1 MGEFYH
7 NPKEP
12 FLKRSNWQRCA
23 ALRCAALRCAA
34 LRCAAA
40 SFQRLFYDQDVKAGG
55 VIYPHGPCGI

>member
-12 FLKRSNWQRCA
+12 FLKRSNWQ
-23 ALRCAALRCAA
+23 
-34 LRCAAA
+34 RCAAA

-55 VIYPHGPCGI
+55 VIYPHGLCGI

>member
-1 MGEFYH
+1 MDRFHH
-7 NPKEP
+7 NRKERY
-12 FLKRSNWQRCA
+12 LKRSTW
-23 ALRCAALRCAA
+23 LRCAA